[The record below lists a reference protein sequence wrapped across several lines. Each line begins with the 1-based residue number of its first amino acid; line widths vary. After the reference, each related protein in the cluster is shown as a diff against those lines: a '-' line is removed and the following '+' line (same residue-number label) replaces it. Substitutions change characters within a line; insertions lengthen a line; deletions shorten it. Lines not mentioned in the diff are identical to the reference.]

1 METLVDCKVL
11 SIEQY
16 KKMRDEARRDEMV
29 CIFVALGG
37 TITEM
42 LTHSIDYSNVDY
54 VIGYMLEKAEDMKD
68 IFKNSGEA
76 AERAKRYPELYKKR
90 IYRAKEIRETAR
102 RMMKR

>member
-16 KKMRDEARRDEMV
+16 KKMRDKARRDEMV
-29 CIFVALGG
+29 RIFVVLGW

-54 VIGYMLEKAEDMKD
+54 VIGYMLEKAEDMKGH
-68 IFKNSGEA
+68 IQEFRRSG
-76 AERAKRYPELYKKR
+76 RKS
-90 IYRAKEIRETAR
+90 ETLSR
-102 RMMKR
+102 VI